1 MHFAKIAAALGLA
14 LTVSAAGDWESIC
27 VKGKIATLFSN
38 NGVNHNGPCLT
49 VSLESVTDKWGGG
62 RSNCDNG
69 SYEAYWNVARDGQ
82 AWLCYGN
89 PSNCAH
95 IKATNDPRLAT
106 EKGYERC
113 YSVQIRG

>member
-14 LTVSAAGDWESIC
+14 LTVSAAEWESIC

-38 NGVNHNGPCLT
+38 NGANQNNPCLT

-82 AWLCYGN
+82 TWLCYGN